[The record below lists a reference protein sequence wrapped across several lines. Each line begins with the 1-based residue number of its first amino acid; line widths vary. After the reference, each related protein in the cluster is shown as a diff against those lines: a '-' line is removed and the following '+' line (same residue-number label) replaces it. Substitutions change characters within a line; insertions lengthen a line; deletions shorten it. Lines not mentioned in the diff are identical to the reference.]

1 MDNPV
6 TPVKKRVFLCACLC
20 ALCVEAGTSAT
31 PAQNAWATRFQR
43 VMDTQDAC
51 PPSPAQ
57 AFLAHLRQIGESGRF
72 VYSWTNP
79 WRPADPAF
87 RVQEEGGW
95 RPKAPDE
102 FAFTSKFKGV
112 TGEDYAPVMYFT
124 ELNFVAGTYLGEE
137 AYAKNRASMTAMVRK
152 AWRDYRAVPVFS
164 WHVENPYAPSGWTD
178 PKYGEKPYRYR
189 YASDGYPQEDKCVIR
204 EILEGIGGKCGRG
217 RQSSCGEDEAA
228 AAIAYANPRAWY
240 EARLKEIASFL
251 DGLKDADGEP
261 IPAVVRL
268 FHECE
273 DDWAWWGRGSVTVG
287 DYVEIFR
294 YTVERLR
301 ELTGG
306 GENLLFAYSPDR
318 YWWEMGTEGDGN
330 AFSFMG
336 RYPGDAYVDLIGY
349 DDYLIGTG
357 SDGQM
362 VEKRFSSAVEKMRQI
377 TKEAQRR
384 GKVCGLFES
393 GAIEEARPDYYDWL
407 HKALTAEGVG
417 FSFANLWSGY
427 EIPKTPEGKE
437 CFKRFLQR
445 PEVIILRGGIPPA
458 DSESE

>member
-1 MDNPV
+1 MENPV
-6 TPVKKRVFLCACLC
+6 NPVNPVKHLCGLCACLC
-20 ALCVEAGTSAT
+20 ALCVEAADT
-31 PAQNAWATRFQR
+31 PSQ
-43 VMDTQDAC
+43 V
-51 PPSPAQ
+51 
-57 AFLAHLRQIGESGRF
+57 FLSRLRQVAESGRF

-79 WRPADPAF
+79 WRPTDAEF
-87 RVQEEGGW
+87 RVQEGDGW

-112 TGEDYAPVMYFT
+112 TGEDYAPVLYFT
-124 ELNFVAGTYLGEE
+124 ELNLVAGTYFGEE
-137 AYAKNRASMTAMVRK
+137 AYARNRASMTAMVRK

-164 WHVENPYAPSGWTD
+164 WHVENPYAPGGWCD

-189 YASDGYPQEDKCVIR
+189 YASEGYPQEDKCVIR
-204 EILEGIGGKCGRG
+204 EILEGIGRKCGQG
-217 RQSSCGEDEAA
+217 RHSSCGEDEVAA
-228 AAIAYANPRAWY
+228 AAAYPNPRAWY

-251 DGLKDADGEP
+251 DGLKDADGAP

-273 DDWAWWGRGSVTVG
+273 DDWAWWGRGSVSVG

-301 ELTGG
+301 ELAGG

-330 AFSFMG
+330 AFSFLG

-349 DDYLIGTG
+349 DDYLVGTG
-357 SDGQM
+357 ADGQM
-362 VEKRFSSAVEKMRQI
+362 VEKRFSSAAEKMRQI
-377 TKEAQRR
+377 TVEAQRR

-407 HKALTAEGVG
+407 YKALTAEGVG

-445 PEVIILRGGIPPA
+445 PEVIILRGGNQSAAREMP
-458 DSESE
+458 

>member
-6 TPVKKRVFLCACLC
+6 TPVKKRVFLCACFC
-20 ALCVEAGTSAT
+20 ALCAEAA
-31 PAQNAWATRFQR
+31 
-43 VMDTQDAC
+43 DI
-51 PPSPAQ
+51 PAQ
-57 AFLAHLRQIGESGRF
+57 AFLAHLRQIAESGRF

-112 TGEDYAPVMYFT
+112 TGEDYAPVLYFT
-124 ELNFVAGTYLGEE
+124 ELNLVAGTYFGEE
-137 AYAKNRASMTAMVRK
+137 AYARNRASMTAMVRK

-164 WHVENPYAPSGWTD
+164 WHVENPYAPGGWTD

-189 YASDGYPQEDKCVIR
+189 YASEGYPQEDKCVIR
-204 EILEGIGGKCGRG
+204 EILEGIGGKCGQG
-217 RQSSCGEDEAA
+217 RHSSCGEDEVAA
-228 AAIAYANPRAWY
+228 AAAYPNPRAWY

-251 DGLKDADGEP
+251 EGLKGADGEP

-301 ELTGG
+301 ELAGG

-318 YWWEMGTEGDGN
+318 YWWEMGTEGDGD

-349 DDYLIGTG
+349 DDYLVGTG
-357 SDGQM
+357 ADGQM
-362 VEKRFSSAVEKMRQI
+362 VEKRFSSAVEKMRRI
-377 TKEAQRR
+377 TVEAQRR

-407 HKALTAEGVG
+407 YKALTAEGVG
-417 FSFANLWSGY
+417 FSFANLWGGY
-427 EIPKTPEGKE
+427 EIPHTPEGKE
-437 CFKRFLQR
+437 CFKRFLRR
-445 PEVIILRGGIPPA
+445 PEVVILRGGIPSA